1 MQRENFGNRFGV
13 LVAMAGS
20 AIGLGN
26 LWRFPYMVGEYGGAA
41 FIFVYIICFF
51 LLCLPILIA
60 EVTVGRRSQTNA
72 FRAFHR
78 LAPGSRW
85 HLVGILMVA
94 TPVIV
99 VSYYSVIGGWS
110 IEYFIKSCSLD
121 FSLMVATPVIVV
133 SYYSVIGGWSIEY
146 FIKSCSLDFSSGA
159 GAGQDIGT
167 VFSSFISST
176 WLPLAYHTVF
186 LLVTA
191 AVVAAGVKS
200 GIERFGKVMMPLLFV
215 IMIVIAVRSVTLP
228 GAGEGLEWLFRPDFS
243 KIDASVCAA
252 ALGQGFFSLS
262 VGFGIMLTYGSY
274 ISKDENIAV
283 SSAYT
288 AVSDLIFAL
297 IASCAIMPA
306 VFVFGLDPRE
316 GPGLVFETLPFI
328 FSNMPLGGLISILFF
343 LALIVAALTSSISL
357 FEVGVAYLMEEK
369 GMSRRTA
376 SASIFAVTW
385 VLGVLCSLS
394 FGPLSGFKVLGN
406 ILFDFFDKLSA
417 NYLMPFGA
425 LLIVLF
431 VGWRMKKSDIRS
443 EFTNGGTL
451 AGNSRI
457 FPFVCFL
464 IRFLAPA
471 AIIVIFLSNLV

>member
-60 EVTVGRRSQTNA
+60 EITIGRRSQTNA
-72 FRAFHR
+72 FRVFHK

-85 HLVGILMVA
+85 NLVGILMVA
-94 TPVIV
+94 TPIIV

-110 IEYFIKSCSLD
+110 LEYFVKACSLD
-121 FSLMVATPVIVV
+121 FSPGTG
-133 SYYSVIGGWSIEY
+133 SE
-146 FIKSCSLDFSSGA
+146 A
-159 GAGQDIGT
+159 GFGDIFG
-167 VFSSFISST
+167 SFISSV
-176 WLPLAYHTVF
+176 WAPVLYHTF
-186 LLVTA
+186 YLLVTA
-191 AVVAAGVKS
+191 AVVAVGVKS
-200 GIERFGKVMMPLLFV
+200 GIERFGKIMMPLLFV
-215 IMIVIAVRSVTLP
+215 IMIVIAVRSATLP
-228 GAGEGLEWLFRPDFS
+228 GAGDGLEWLFRPDFS

-274 ISKDENIAV
+274 ISKKENIAV

-288 AVSDLIFAL
+288 AVSDLVFAL

-306 VFVFGLDPRE
+306 VFVFGLDPSE

-328 FSNMPLGGLISILFF
+328 FSNMPLGGLVSILFF

-369 GMSRRTA
+369 HVSRKKA
-376 SASIFAVTW
+376 CVIIFVLTW
-385 VLGVLCSLS
+385 ALGVLCSLS
-394 FGPLSGFKVLGN
+394 FGPLSDLKLFGN
-406 ILFDFFDKLSA
+406 TLFDFFDKLSA
-417 NYLMPFGA
+417 NYLMPAGA
-425 LLIVLF
+425 FLIVLF
-431 VGWRMKKSDIRS
+431 VGWRMKKSDVRE
-443 EFTNGGTL
+443 EFTNRETL
-451 AGNSRI
+451 SGNARI
-457 FPFVCFL
+457 FPVVYFL
-464 IRFLAPA
+464 IKYMAPV
-471 AIIVIFLSNLV
+471 AIAVIFLTNLL

>member
-41 FIFVYIICFF
+41 FIFVYIIFFF

-60 EVTVGRRSQTNA
+60 EVIVGRRSQANA
-72 FRAFHR
+72 FGAFGK

-85 HLVGILMVA
+85 KWVGALMVL

-110 IEYFIKSCSLD
+110 VEYFIRACMMD
-121 FSLMVATPVIVV
+121 FSAA
-133 SYYSVIGGWSIEY
+133 GGPETG
-146 FIKSCSLDFSSGA
+146 FG
-159 GAGQDIGT
+159 DI
-167 VFSSFISST
+167 FSSFISSV
-176 WLPLAYHTVF
+176 WPPVICHTVY
-186 LLVTA
+186 LALTA
-191 AVVAAGVKS
+191 SVVLAGVKG
-200 GIERFGKVMMPLLFV
+200 GIERFGKVMMPVLFV
-215 IMIVIAVRSVTLP
+215 IVIVIAVRSATLP
-228 GAGEGLEWLFRPDFS
+228 GAKDGLVWLFKPDFS

-262 VGFGIMLTYGSY
+262 AGFGIMLTYASY
-274 ISKDENIAV
+274 ISRKENIAA

-288 AVSDLIFAL
+288 AVSDLIFAI

-306 VFVFGLDPRE
+306 VFSFGLDPQE

-328 FSNMPLGGLISILFF
+328 FSKMPLGGFISILFF

-357 FEVGVAYLMEEK
+357 YEVGVAYLMEEK
-369 GMSRRTA
+369 KMSRRKA
-376 SASIFAVTW
+376 VAVIFVITW
-385 VLGVLCSLS
+385 VLGILCSLS
-394 FGPLSGFKVLGN
+394 FGPLSGVRVFGN
-406 ILFDFFDKLSA
+406 TLFNFFDKLSA
-417 NYLMPFGA
+417 NWLMPLGA

-431 VGWRMKKSDIRS
+431 VGWRMDKADVRN
-443 EFTNGGTL
+443 EFTNGGALRT
-451 AGNSRI
+451 NRRI
-457 FPFVCFL
+457 FGAVYFL
-464 IRFLAPA
+464 IRFIAPA
-471 AIIVIFLSNLV
+471 AIIVIFLSNIIS

>member
-85 HLVGILMVA
+85 NLVGILMVA
-94 TPVIV
+94 TPIIV

-110 IEYFIKSCSLD
+110 IEYFIKACSLD
-121 FSLMVATPVIVV
+121 FSAGADTETGFGDMFNGFITSVWSPVI
-133 SYYSVIGGWSIEY
+133 
-146 FIKSCSLDFSSGA
+146 
-159 GAGQDIGT
+159 
-167 VFSSFISST
+167 
-176 WLPLAYHTVF
+176 YHTVY

-191 AVVAAGVKS
+191 AVVAVGVKS
-200 GIERFGKVMMPLLFV
+200 GIERFGKIMMPLLFV
-215 IMIVIAVRSVTLP
+215 IMIVIAVRLATLP
-228 GAGEGLEWLFRPDFS
+228 GAGSGLEWLFKPDFS

-274 ISKDENIAV
+274 ISKKENIGI
-283 SSAYT
+283 SSFYT
-288 AVSDLIFAL
+288 AVSDLVFAL

-328 FSNMPLGGLISILFF
+328 FSNMPLGGVISILFF

-357 FEVGVAYLMEEK
+357 FEVGVAYLMEERR
-369 GMSRRTA
+369 MSRKK
-376 SASIFAVTW
+376 SSVIIFAVTW
-385 VLGVLCSLS
+385 LLGILCSLS
-394 FGPLSGFKVLGN
+394 FGPLSGLKLFGN
-406 ILFDFFDKLSA
+406 TLFNFFDKFSA

-431 VGWRMKKSDIRS
+431 VGWRMKKDDVRD

-451 AGNSRI
+451 HGNSRI
-457 FPFVCFL
+457 FGFAYFL
-464 IRFLAPA
+464 IRYIAPLA
-471 AIIVIFLSNLV
+471 IVVIFLSNLLW

>member
-60 EVTVGRRSQTNA
+60 EITTGRRSQTNA
-72 FRAFHR
+72 FRVFHK

-85 HLVGILMVA
+85 NLVGILMVA
-94 TPVIV
+94 TPIIV

-110 IEYFIKSCSLD
+110 VEYFVKACSLD
-121 FSLMVATPVIVV
+121 FSP
-133 SYYSVIGGWSIEY
+133 
-146 FIKSCSLDFSSGA
+146 GA
-159 GAGQDIGT
+159 GPEAGFGDIFG
-167 VFSSFISST
+167 SFISSV
-176 WLPLAYHTVF
+176 WAPVLYHTF
-186 LLVTA
+186 YLLVTA
-191 AVVAAGVKS
+191 AVVAVGVKS
-200 GIERFGKVMMPLLFV
+200 GIERFGKIMMPLLFV
-215 IMIVIAVRSVTLP
+215 IMIVIAVRSATLP
-228 GAGEGLEWLFRPDFS
+228 GAGDGLEWLFRPDFS

-274 ISKDENIAV
+274 ISKKENIAV

-288 AVSDLIFAL
+288 AVSDLVFAL

-306 VFVFGLDPRE
+306 VFVFGLDPSE

-328 FSNMPLGGLISILFF
+328 FSNMPLGGLVSILFF

-369 GMSRRTA
+369 HVSRKKA
-376 SASIFAVTW
+376 CVIIFVLTW
-385 VLGVLCSLS
+385 ALGVLCSLS
-394 FGPLSGFKVLGN
+394 FGPLSDLKLFGN
-406 ILFDFFDKLSA
+406 TLFDFFDKLSA
-417 NYLMPFGA
+417 NYLMPSGA
-425 LLIVLF
+425 FLIVLF
-431 VGWRMKKSDIRS
+431 VGWRMKKSDVRE
-443 EFTNGGTL
+443 EFTNRETL
-451 AGNSRI
+451 SGNARI
-457 FPFVCFL
+457 FPVVYFL
-464 IRFLAPA
+464 IKYMAPV
-471 AIIVIFLSNLV
+471 AIVVIFLTNLL